1 MNLHHIRYESTGMN
15 LLCSFSS
22 RQGLHSAQASMSLCV
37 HVRVCACGRG
47 CVHACAERT
56 ACAHVRASGWFCAC
70 ACDRSMSFLSISTR
84 SSCVRNTSP
93 PPLLSAPLLSERGTR
108 NARGEPT
115 MGEPR
120 RPRGPTGRTRKPT
133 KEVQGVHRETSEGAQ
148 KALRVGQTRR
158 STLPCLSQTGEGFLF
173 VFDFHKN

>member
-1 MNLHHIRYESTGMN
+1 MY
-15 LLCSFSS
+15 
-22 RQGLHSAQASMSLCV
+22 
-37 HVRVCACGRG
+37 VCACGRG

-93 PPLLSAPLLSERGTR
+93 PPPPPPLLSAPLLSERGTR
-108 NARGEPT
+108 DARGEPT

-120 RPRGPTGRTRKPT
+120 RPRGPTGRTRQPT

-148 KALRVGQTRR
+148 KALRVGQKRR
-158 STLPCLSQTGEGFLF
+158 GTLPCLSQTGEGFLF
-173 VFDFHKN
+173 VFDFHKNEHNKFAPALFIGLGYG